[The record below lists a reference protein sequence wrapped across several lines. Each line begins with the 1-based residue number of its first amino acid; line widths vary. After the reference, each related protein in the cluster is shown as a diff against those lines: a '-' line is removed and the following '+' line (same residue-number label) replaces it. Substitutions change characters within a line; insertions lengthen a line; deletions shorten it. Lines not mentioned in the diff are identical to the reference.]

1 VEAVQLLFIWVVLL
15 LMARLQ
21 KLKFKRAKWQPYLI
35 PYAIGS
41 VAAFC
46 VIERVWGMLG

>member
-1 VEAVQLLFIWVVLL
+1 VQLVFIGVVLL
-15 LMARLQ
+15 LIAGIQ
-21 KLKFKRAKWQPYLI
+21 QLKFKRAKWQPYVI

-41 VAAFC
+41 VAAFW